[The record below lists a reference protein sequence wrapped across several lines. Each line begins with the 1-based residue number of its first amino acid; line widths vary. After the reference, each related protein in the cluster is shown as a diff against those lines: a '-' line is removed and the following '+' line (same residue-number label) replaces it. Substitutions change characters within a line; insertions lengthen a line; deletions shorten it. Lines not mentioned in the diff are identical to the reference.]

1 MVNNSGNI
9 IKEYTYDEYGVE
21 TNLDKEDTN
30 PFRYCGEYFDIETGF
45 IYLRA
50 RYYDP
55 TLGRFIF
62 EDPARSETNWYVY
75 CSSNPVVFADPS
87 GLDIYYFVNEEFK
100 KEAWK
105 DAKLLEKHSG
115 EPVHVLITDTRDT
128 FIEEWNKMGSWDGKD
143 VDVSLVVINMHGSP
157 DSISP
162 HSNGST
168 GSITTGDIKSGRLI
182 SKNIDRIVLLSC
194 NTGHFDHRYSSF
206 ANKMLVYN
214 NVKSVVAADGTVS
227 SRSLL
232 RGRYN
237 TMADDTFNSFL
248 WSEGDEKEPYRKN
261 YGFIDYTKNDKGELV
276 WKIREKYI
284 VA

>member
-1 MVNNSGNI
+1 M
-9 IKEYTYDEYGVE
+9 
-21 TNLDKEDTN
+21 
-30 PFRYCGEYFDIETGF
+30 
-45 IYLRA
+45 
-50 RYYDP
+50 
-55 TLGRFIF
+55 
-62 EDPARSETNWYVY
+62 
-75 CSSNPVVFADPS
+75 
-87 GLDIYYFVNEEFK
+87 DIYYFVNEEFK

-105 DAKLLEKHSG
+105 DAKLLEEHSG

-162 HSNGST
+162 HSDGST
-168 GSITTGDIKSGRLI
+168 GLITTGDIKSGRLI

-248 WSEGDEKEPYRKN
+248 WSEGNGTEPYRKN
-261 YGFIDYTKNDKGELV
+261 YGFIDYTKNDKGELE